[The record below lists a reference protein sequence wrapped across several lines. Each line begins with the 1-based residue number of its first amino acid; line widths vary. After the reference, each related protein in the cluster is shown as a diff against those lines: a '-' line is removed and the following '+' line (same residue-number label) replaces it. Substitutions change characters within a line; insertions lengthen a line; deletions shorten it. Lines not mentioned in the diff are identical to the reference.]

1 MWNSNLFVELRRRHL
16 AGNLPKSC
24 LECELRNSGEKY
36 YEQFDSGCISSIA
49 RQNLERNKIEYFRGD
64 IFLHSLPVTLSVDLL
79 YECNFSCMLCS
90 LRFRKDRISDRHCA
104 ELFHDLAIFAAHLHV
119 SGGEPFLDT
128 RFIQFLKSETVP
140 ALSLSI
146 TTNGSLLDNEILED
160 LKRFPCINLHISVDS
175 FNPELFAQLRN
186 GPLGLENIIEK
197 IRMTRSVLQKP
208 SNNDQVSKLHIALQ
222 FIPLAKNLTEI
233 PSYILKARDL
243 SVDEIGVCR
252 LDSYYPE
259 HDPADFL
266 RKWSQDQRDT
276 LFRELYEALGSSSG
290 VETYKLE
297 VYMAELLR
305 ELQNE

>member
-1 MWNSNLFVELRRRHL
+1 M
-16 AGNLPKSC
+16 
-24 LECELRNSGEKY
+24 
-36 YEQFDSGCISSIA
+36 
-49 RQNLERNKIEYFRGD
+49 
-64 IFLHSLPVTLSVDLL
+64 
-79 YECNFSCMLCS
+79 
-90 LRFRKDRISDRHCA
+90 
-104 ELFHDLAIFAAHLHV
+104 
-119 SGGEPFLDT
+119 
-128 RFIQFLKSETVP
+128 
-140 ALSLSI
+140 
-146 TTNGSLLDNEILED
+146 
-160 LKRFPCINLHISVDS
+160 
-175 FNPELFAQLRN
+175 
-186 GPLGLENIIEK
+186 
-197 IRMTRSVLQKP
+197 
-208 SNNDQVSKLHIALQ
+208 HIALQ